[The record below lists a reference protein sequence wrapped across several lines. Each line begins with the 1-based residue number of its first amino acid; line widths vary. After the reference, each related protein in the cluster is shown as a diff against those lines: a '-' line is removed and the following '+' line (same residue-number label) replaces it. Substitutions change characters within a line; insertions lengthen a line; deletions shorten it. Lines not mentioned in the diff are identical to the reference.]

1 MIGAKSISAEYD
13 ACFAS
18 QFIKEGGTGLWDAAV
33 ETAVGRHLNAEDLG
47 HEVDHLYDK

>member
-18 QFIKEGGTGLWDAAV
+18 QFIKEGGTGLWDAAQQMSSRDDC
-33 ETAVGRHLNAEDLG
+33 E
-47 HEVDHLYDK
+47 K